1 MSSLILKSLRTYVGG
16 YDLTGDTNNGGLDL
30 DHDVQDVTVFQP
42 PGSGGARAR
51 ACGLED
57 VSAAS
62 SGFWATGV
70 GSVDEN
76 AFANFGSTLDEPMSM
91 SSDGAEG
98 SVAYML
104 RTGRFKYSLFG
115 DVGKPAPFALDFRG
129 TNGQAAVVRSLVTK
143 TKAAVA
149 ATGAT
154 GTAQQVGATSAT
166 QFLYA
171 GLHVFSAG
179 TTITAVIESAPD
191 NTFASPTTRITFG
204 PITAVGG
211 YWGTRV
217 AGAIT
222 DQWFRLRVTAITGS
236 FTIAAN
242 VGIR

>member
-16 YDLTGDTNNGGLDL
+16 YDLTGDSNNGGLDL
-30 DHDVQDVTVFQP
+30 DHEVFDDTRFQP

-51 ACGLED
+51 VCGLED
-57 VSAAS
+57 ISAAQ

-76 AFANFGSTLDEPMSM
+76 AFANLGSLDEPMMM
-91 SSDGAEG
+91 SNDGAES

-104 RTGRFKYSLFG
+104 RTGRFKYSLLG
-115 DVGKPAPFALDFRG
+115 DAGKPAPFALDFRG
-129 TNGQAAVVRSLVTK
+129 TNGQTAVVRGAVTK
-143 TKAAVA
+143 TKAVVS

-154 GTAQQVGATSAT
+154 GTSQQLGAVGAN

-171 GLHVFSAG
+171 SLHAFAVG
-179 TTITAVIESAPD
+179 TTITAVLESAPD
-191 NTFASPTTRITFG
+191 NTFGAATTRITFG

-211 YWGTRV
+211 YWGARV

-222 DQWFRLRVTAITGS
+222 DTWYRLRVTAITGS